1 MAYVDIWSDLTSW
14 LVKQW

>member
-1 MAYVDIWSDLTSW
+1 MAYVYIWSDLTSW